1 MSTFGV
7 ILLLVGFL
15 VCGQA
20 ILSALGFVHN
30 RADAARAA
38 GMAVF
43 AGSAATS
50 LALTL
55 LAMVGVSPSLLAAA
69 VVWLLAALGAF
80 LATRWRPVLWP
91 VRRPLREA
99 SRLGRLVAAAGIV
112 TLSTYLTLLFVRS
125 WEPTGVFHPDMWRQW
140 IPKAKI
146 LYFLGL
152 DTGIGG
158 LTSQYNP
165 DYPLLQP
172 ISDALSFHALGSAD
186 PLDLPRVH
194 WIVDASF
201 LFATAWLLAPR
212 VRPAILWPSLA
223 MLAVMP
229 RFGWLV
235 GSLIADELTTML
247 IALAG
252 VTALVWILDRDR
264 RYVPLIMLFFAAAT
278 LTKPEGPLLSLI
290 IIAALALTSDGRREW
305 KLLGLLGVGVIG
317 TRAIWQLWL
326 GVHDVPRN
334 PFYNP
339 ADFLDPGLMWRK
351 GHRFEYGL
359 TQLLDQLATPSR
371 WLLIVPAALVL
382 GLLLVRRLPT
392 LGIFVWAVVV
402 LDLLMFASVYWVG
415 TVDLHFYVDNTVDRV
430 PAFIVVLCGAVFPLL
445 LHECLW
451 PPNVTDPL
459 PDGD

>member
-1 MSTFGV
+1 MSTLGV
-7 ILLLVGFL
+7 ILLLLGFL
-15 VCGQA
+15 VCGEA
-20 ILSALGFVHN
+20 LLAALGFV
-30 RADAARAA
+30 RSWTGAARAA

-43 AGSAATS
+43 TGSTATS

-55 LAMVGVSPSLLAAA
+55 LALVGISPSLVSAAI
-69 VVWLLAALGAF
+69 VWLLAAVGAALRMRF
-80 LATRWRPVLWP
+80 TSMLRPAQQ
-91 VRRPLREA
+91 PLRET
-99 SRLGRLVAAAGIV
+99 SRLARLVALTGIF
-112 TLSTYLTLLFVRS
+112 TLSTYLALLLVRS
-125 WEPTGVFHPDMWRQW
+125 WEPTGVFHADMWRQW
-140 IPKAKI
+140 VPKAEI
-146 LYFLGL
+146 LYYLGL

-172 ISDALSFHALGSAD
+172 ISDALSFHALGRAD

-194 WIVDASF
+194 WLVDVSF
-201 LFATAWLLAPR
+201 LLAIAWLLAPR
-212 VRPAILWPSLA
+212 VRPAILWPSIA

-252 VTALVWILDRDR
+252 VATLIWILDRDR
-264 RYVPLIMLFFAAAT
+264 RYVPLIFLFFAAAT

-290 IIAALALTSDGRREW
+290 IIAALALTPDGRGEW
-305 KLLGLLGVGVIG
+305 RLLGLLGVGVIV
-317 TRAIWQLWL
+317 TRMTWQLWL
-326 GVHDVPRN
+326 SVHQVPRN

-351 GHRFEYGL
+351 AHRFDYGL
-359 TQLLDQLATPSR
+359 TQLLNQLATPSR
-371 WLLIVPAALVL
+371 WLLIVPGALVL
-382 GLLLVRRLPT
+382 GILVLRRLPT

-430 PAFIVVLCGAVFPLL
+430 PAFIAVFCGAVFPLL
-445 LHECLW
+445 LHECLARRH
-451 PPNVTDPL
+451 VADA
-459 PDGD
+459 